1 MGIRAACS
9 ALTLLQ
15 VLFEITDAL
24 VTGFR
29 TLAVAARIGTQ
40 LPAPILRRKFL
51 CSDGT
56 KHGLDVSRHVEQ
68 PSVSNPMRSFV
79 ALTAGAL
86 VAASTLTMPAARAD
100 MTNTVPSSSLT
111 VTDWYK
117 QDVYDQSNT
126 KIGQVAD
133 VLVSQDGQINAL
145 IIGVGGFLGAGEK
158 DVAASFNT
166 VKATKKDN
174 KNYLTMNTTKDALKA
189 APAFKYDRDKTVWVP
204 DTNPK

>member
-29 TLAVAARIGTQ
+29 ILAVAARIGTQ

-51 CSDGT
+51 CPDGT
-56 KHGLDVSRHVEQ
+56 
-68 PSVSNPMRSFV
+68 
-79 ALTAGAL
+79 
-86 VAASTLTMPAARAD
+86 
-100 MTNTVPSSSLT
+100 
-111 VTDWYK
+111 
-117 QDVYDQSNT
+117 
-126 KIGQVAD
+126 
-133 VLVSQDGQINAL
+133 
-145 IIGVGGFLGAGEK
+145 
-158 DVAASFNT
+158 ASFNA

-174 KNYLTMNTTKDALKA
+174 KIYLTMNTTKDALKA